1 MTGHRFEDRVVI
13 SGVGQSDVGRRLART
28 GLELTV
34 DATLAALADAGLEPG
49 DIDGLASY
57 PSIFH
62 PAPGFAGAGLFE
74 VKEALGIELS
84 WYLGAAE
91 AAQLTPVTEACLA
104 VAGGLANHVVCFR
117 TVTEATAQGERGR
130 ATVMRFDRAGD
141 RVEGLRQWTV
151 PYGAVSPANWLAM
164 YAQRYFHEFGATRE
178 QLGQVAIN
186 ARRNAALNPA
196 AIRREPMSLANYLDA
211 RMISEPLCLLDCDIP
226 VDGSTAVVVSRVD
239 SAPDLRRPPVRIEA
253 VGTGLRG
260 RFSWDNWADLTTMAS
275 LGAAEAMWSR
285 TSLRP
290 VDVDIAQ
297 LYDGFSILTL
307 IWLESMGFCG
317 RGEAASFVE
326 GGARIARDGP
336 LPLNTQGGQLSAGRL
351 HGFGYLHEA
360 CLQLWGLAGERQLST
375 VPQVAAVGVGGG
387 PYASAL
393 LLTGPR

>member
-1 MTGHRFEDRVVI
+1 
-13 SGVGQSDVGRRLART
+13 
-28 GLELTV
+28 
-34 DATLAALADAGLEPG
+34 
-49 DIDGLASY
+49 
-57 PSIFH
+57 
-62 PAPGFAGAGLFE
+62 
-74 VKEALGIELS
+74 
-84 WYLGAAE
+84 
-91 AAQLTPVTEACLA
+91 

-186 ARRNAALNPA
+186 ARRNAALNPV

>member
-1 MTGHRFEDRVVI
+1 MTADRFEERVVI
-13 SGVGQSDVGRRLART
+13 SGVGQSEVGRRLTRS
-28 GLELTV
+28 GIELTV
-34 DATLAALADAGLEPG
+34 DAALAAIADAGLEPH
-49 DIDGLASY
+49 DIDGLATY

-91 AAQLTPVTEACLA
+91 AAQLTPVGEACLA
-104 VAGGLANHVVCFR
+104 VAAGLADHVVCFR
-117 TVTEATAQGERGR
+117 TVTEASAQGERGR
-130 ATVMRFDRAGD
+130 ATVMRFDRAED
-141 RVEGLRQWTV
+141 RVEGLRQWAV
-151 PYGAVSPANWLAM
+151 PFGAVSPANWLAM
-164 YAQRYFHEFGATRE
+164 FAQRYFHEFGATRE

-186 ARRNAALNPA
+186 ARRNAALNPR
-196 AIRREPMSLANYLDA
+196 AILREPMALTDYLGA

-226 VDGSTAVVVSRVD
+226 VDGSTAIVVSRAD
-239 SAPDLRRPPVRIEA
+239 SAPDLRRTPVRIEA
-253 VGTGLRG
+253 LGSGLHG

-275 LGAAEAMWSR
+275 GGAAEAMWRR

-290 VDVDIAQ
+290 DDVDAAQ

-326 GGARIARDGP
+326 GGARIGREGV

-351 HGFGYLHEA
+351 HGFGYVHEA
-360 CLQLWGLAGERQLST
+360 CLQLRGEAGDRQLPT
-375 VPQVAAVGVGGG
+375 VPEVMAVGVGGG
-387 PYASAL
+387 PYASAM